1 MAQVDAGA
9 AEVALTGSR
18 EGAIEDL
25 VSRFQLSQPNN
36 KKRRLL
42 MGLSDS
48 AFMSYELGLIVSK
61 CCKVSE
67 DLNTVVNQPYSNADI
82 MCIVFVCFLS
92 SSSQDMDLSSAYEA
106 YLRFKKQEVYPNHTT
121 FTNLLSLTA
130 GLGEQG
136 SGQDVKRL
144 LEPPSDIHAAL
155 QIYSDMV
162 GRNLSIPESAFSAL
176 IRSCCLNDLTGQA
189 MEFYRKLQQLVD
201 VHPKLRTFSR
211 LLDALSQSSRP
222 ADHCECV
229 HVFDEL
235 VTRYKLVPTEKEYV
249 YMLRLYL
256 RTRDRDR
263 FHAVLSSLM
272 DSVVVPRS
280 ALLRFLLCQWF
291 EGEEKR
297 GFQCVESAV
306 SDSGV
311 VAVNGERLRSLDL
324 EQQYRLQL
332 LEQLDH
338 FATQRAD
345 RSTYKMNNKV
355 KTMVQSTESGPHDMA
370 VVPHP
375 SVEGATSEGA
385 RDSQREMTWEQ
396 FKAWLETRFE
406 GRSSAG
412 GFDII
417 VDGANVGYCKQN
429 YQGAPAHVD
438 YQQIDQLLVHLESNG
453 HRPLL
458 ILHCRHISRSMVPN
472 EECERLVARWQRQ
485 EMLYPAPRGFNDD
498 WFWLYASVR
507 YRCKVV
513 TNDEMRD
520 HHFKLFHPRLAYDP
534 CLLAPTDPSRYC
546 VL

>member
-9 AEVALTGSR
+9 EVALTGNR

-338 FATQRAD
+338 FATQRSD

-355 KTMVQSTESGPHDMA
+355 KTMEQSTESGPHDMA

-375 SVEGATSEGA
+375 SVEGATSGGA

-406 GRSSAG
+406 GRSSGG

-438 YQQIDQLLVHLESNG
+438 CQQIDQLLVHLESMSVQDVRVKSRNG
-453 HRPLL
+453 
-458 ILHCRHISRSMVPN
+458 RS
-472 EECERLVARWQRQ
+472 
-485 EMLYPAPRGFNDD
+485 
-498 WFWLYASVR
+498 
-507 YRCKVV
+507 
-513 TNDEMRD
+513 
-520 HHFKLFHPRLAYDP
+520 
-534 CLLAPTDPSRYC
+534 
-546 VL
+546 

>member
-1 MAQVDAGA
+1 
-9 AEVALTGSR
+9 
-18 EGAIEDL
+18 
-25 VSRFQLSQPNN
+25 
-36 KKRRLL
+36 

-61 CCKVSE
+61 CCKVINHCRRWSSIRCCE
-67 DLNTVVNQPYSNADI
+67 P
-82 MCIVFVCFLS
+82 CILHP
-92 SSSQDMDLSSAYEA
+92 SQDMDLSSAYEA
-106 YLRFKKQEVYPNHTT
+106 YLRFKEQDVYPNHTT

-136 SGQDVKRL
+136 SGQDIKRQV
-144 LEPPSDIHAAL
+144 EPPSDIHAAL

-162 GRNLSIPESAFSAL
+162 GRQLSIPESAFSAL
-176 IRSCCLNDLTGQA
+176 IRSCCMNDLTGQA
-189 MEFYRKLQQLVD
+189 MEFYRQLQQLVD

-211 LLDALSQSSRP
+211 LLDALSQSPRP

-235 VTRYKLVPTEKEYV
+235 VTRYKLIPTEREYV
-249 YMLRLYL
+249 YMLRLCL

-272 DSVVVPRS
+272 DSDVVVPQS

-291 EGEEKR
+291 QGVENETREGEER
-297 GFQCVESAV
+297 YRCAESAV

-338 FATQRAD
+338 FATLRTD
-345 RSTYKMNNKV
+345 HRSSFKANNKV
-355 KTMVQSTESGPHDMA
+355 KGQSMAYCQSQTMEQKRKEGGPDDMA
-370 VVPHP
+370 AAAAVAPHSSSEVEVEVEVVG
-375 SVEGATSEGA
+375 V
-385 RDSQREMTWEQ
+385 RDSQRERTWEQ
-396 FKAWLETRFE
+396 FKAWLETRFD
-406 GRSSAG
+406 GHS
-412 GFDII
+412 DYDTI

-438 YQQIDQLLVHLESNG
+438 YQQIDQLLVHLESTG

-458 ILHCRHISRSMVPN
+458 VLHCRHIARSMVPD
-472 EECERLVARWQRQ
+472 EECERLVARWQQQ
-485 EMLYPAPRGFNDD
+485 EMLYAAPRGFNDD

-520 HHFKLFHPRLAYDP
+520 HHFKLFHPR
-534 CLLAPTDPSRYC
+534 
-546 VL
+546 

>member
-1 MAQVDAGA
+1 
-9 AEVALTGSR
+9 
-18 EGAIEDL
+18 
-25 VSRFQLSQPNN
+25 
-36 KKRRLL
+36 
-42 MGLSDS
+42 
-48 AFMSYELGLIVSK
+48 
-61 CCKVSE
+61 
-67 DLNTVVNQPYSNADI
+67 
-82 MCIVFVCFLS
+82 
-92 SSSQDMDLSSAYEA
+92 
-106 YLRFKKQEVYPNHTT
+106 
-121 FTNLLSLTA
+121 
-130 GLGEQG
+130 
-136 SGQDVKRL
+136 
-144 LEPPSDIHAAL
+144 
-155 QIYSDMV
+155 
-162 GRNLSIPESAFSAL
+162 
-176 IRSCCLNDLTGQA
+176 

-291 EGEEKR
+291 AGEEKR

-338 FATQRAD
+338 FATQRSD

-355 KTMVQSTESGPHDMA
+355 KTMEQSTESGPHDMA

-375 SVEGATSEGA
+375 SVEGATSGA

-406 GRSSAG
+406 GRSSGG

>member
-1 MAQVDAGA
+1 
-9 AEVALTGSR
+9 
-18 EGAIEDL
+18 
-25 VSRFQLSQPNN
+25 
-36 KKRRLL
+36 
-42 MGLSDS
+42 
-48 AFMSYELGLIVSK
+48 
-61 CCKVSE
+61 
-67 DLNTVVNQPYSNADI
+67 
-82 MCIVFVCFLS
+82 
-92 SSSQDMDLSSAYEA
+92 MDLSAAYEA
-106 YLRFKKQEVYPNHTT
+106 YLRFKEQEVYPNHTT

-189 MEFYRKLQQLVD
+189 MEFYRTLQQLVD

-235 VTRYKLVPTEKEYV
+235 VTRYKLIPTEKEYV

-291 EGEEKR
+291 EGVEKG
-297 GFQCVESAV
+297 GFHCVESAV

-345 RSTYKMNNKV
+345 RSSYKMNNKV
-355 KTMVQSTESGPHDMA
+355 KGKGMGCQAMEQRTESGPHDLA
-370 VVPHP
+370 LAPHP
-375 SVEGATSEGA
+375 SVEGA

-396 FKAWLETRFE
+396 FKAWLETRC
-406 GRSSAG
+406 SSG

-438 YQQIDQLLVHLESNG
+438 YQQIDQLLVHLESKG

-458 ILHCRHISRSMVPN
+458 ILHCRHIARSMVPD

-534 CLLAPTDPSRYC
+534 FSTPACLLRLTLLGAACFDMSHG
-546 VL
+546 VNVHQVVQSVE